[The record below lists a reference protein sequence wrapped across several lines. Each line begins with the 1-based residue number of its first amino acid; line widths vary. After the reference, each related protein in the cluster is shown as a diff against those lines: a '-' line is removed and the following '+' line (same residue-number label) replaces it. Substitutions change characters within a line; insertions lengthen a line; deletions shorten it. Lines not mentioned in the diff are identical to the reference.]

1 MKKLNYFGIMLTS
14 FAVMLA
20 FSGANAADNGRPNRS
35 AMTARMPTM
44 PVVSLNTVGNPAVQ
58 NIDLSGNLSVSEG
71 SIVPTPVVPTPTP
84 DTPKSECEDGGVKN
98 STYTTTMCM
107 NDILQCINGGA
118 LQGGLNDMFND
129 EVRNSIM
136 GGMRLCQAQ
145 IDKCIRDVRVN
156 CKNFYSS
163 NADVWMNFNCSIVQ
177 PEYYNFVLRKTGL
190 TPNQAENTC
199 LLIDRNTYGSSFA
212 AVSDTNAVNTEYNN
226 GVGAYNKSGNGN
238 LSKLNPQGVIVNTVG
253 YDGNRGHYARW
264 DASKAECLVRV
275 AAYNKDKLIT
285 NSWLF
290 GAVGNNNPAEV
301 WEKAG
306 STFTCNKE
314 LFDFSSLLN
323 DTKTAAVIGVGGGT
337 VLGAAIGAGA
347 GAAVYNKK
355 LKAQNAADE
364 ELAGQSMNP
373 CADENYVKKLSYQIA
388 NGNKK
393 YVLQNYLYENVK
405 LKQGADGKTLTE
417 VEEASSNKLFNERT
431 DWYNLNQKQCE
442 AILDLYAKA
451 EFYDSAIRSCRDN
464 PVNRKILGK
473 LQTQSRSAY
482 ERLEIGAPDGSVAI
496 MSGSYNCGPAEDI
509 TSADINTFNGT
520 CLFVPL
526 QLGFAVE
533 NNNSPFCNHNGLCR
547 TVDQID
553 IELNDMRRLLSE
565 IKPVVP
571 ASVADGSAKKL
582 SKGAEIGKGLAIGA
596 VTGAAAGGLATGI
609 TALIERSNITCKV
622 GDGLNSVAL
631 GKSHSIDSLKDFYVK
646 WNLHL
651 PDSAVSTTGASNATY
666 SGSLEQMCYDYFN
679 KAQPSE
685 ETRLVRDERE
695 WGQYCSSITD
705 LNKCVS
711 AKIYYTSIDFLVNNP
726 CVVSEY
732 SGKCTMNQAV
742 FNEYYNTYTN
752 PHTK

>member
-1 MKKLNYFGIMLTS
+1 MKTLNYFGITLTS

-20 FSGANAADNGRPNRS
+20 FGGVNAAENGRPSRS
-35 AMTARMPTM
+35 VMPQNVNTARMPTM

-58 NIDLSGNLSVSEG
+58 NIDLSGNLSVNNG
-71 SIVPTPVVPTPTP
+71 GIIPTPTPVVPTPNP
-84 DTPKSECEDGGVKN
+84 DNPTSKCEDGGVKN
-98 STYTTTMCM
+98 SAYTTTMCM
-107 NDILQCINGGA
+107 NDILQCINSGA

-145 IDKCIRDVRVN
+145 IDKCISEVRVD
-156 CKNFYSS
+156 CKNVYSS

-226 GVGAYNKSGNGN
+226 GVGAYNKSGDGN
-238 LSKLNPQGVIVNTVG
+238 LSKLNPQGVMVNTTG

-264 DASKAECLVRV
+264 DASKAECLIRV
-275 AAYNKDKLIT
+275 AAYNKNKLIT

-323 DTKTAAVIGVGGGT
+323 DTKTVAVVGVGGGT

-355 LKAQNAADE
+355 AKAAAEAEE
-364 ELAGQSMNP
+364 ELANKDLNP
-373 CADENYVKKLSYQIA
+373 CADDEYRKKLAAQITSTH
-388 NGNKK
+388 NEGTLKT
-393 YVLQNYLYENVK
+393 YLYENVK
-405 LKQGADGKTLTE
+405 LKTGTDGKSLAE
-417 VEEASSNKLFNERT
+417 VEEASSNKLFGPETN
-431 DWYNLNQKQCE
+431 WYNLNKQQCN
-442 AILDLYAKA
+442 AILDLYSKA
-451 EFYDSAIRSCRDN
+451 NVYKDAIAACTSN
-464 PVNRKILGK
+464 QTNNRLTSMVESTNK
-473 LQTQSRSAY
+473 TAY
-482 ERLEIGAPDGSVAI
+482 EKLEIRTPEGHSVV
-496 MSGSYNCGPAEDI
+496 MSGSVTCGPANGI
-509 TSADINTFNGT
+509 TNDEIRTFNDQ

-533 NNNSPFCNHNGLCR
+533 GPDNPFCNHNGMCK
-547 TVDQID
+547 TVNQIKN
-553 IELNDMRRLLSE
+553 ELARMNSLLDE
-565 IKPVVP
+565 IAPVIPSGVK
-571 ASVADGSAKKL
+571 SGSAKKL
-582 SKGAEIGKGLAIGA
+582 SKGAEIGKGVAIGA

-666 SGSLEQMCYDYFN
+666 SGSLEQMCYDYF
-679 KAQPSE
+679 KK
-685 ETRLVRDERE
+685 DD
-695 WGQYCSSITD
+695 IIH
-705 LNKCVS
+705 K
-711 AKIYYTSIDFLVNNP
+711 
-726 CVVSEY
+726 
-732 SGKCTMNQAV
+732 
-742 FNEYYNTYTN
+742 
-752 PHTK
+752 